1 MEKLTKE
8 KAIERINSSIS
19 SIFSKEDVIAIINSI
34 ESSSSMFNIS
44 ISKDDMNDLT
54 DKIVSSLESSY
65 AADVVDFDSA
75 EFCLN
80 GNEISLDGIDL
91 NINYVYSN
99 IRSSIG
105 IFFEEE

>member
-1 MEKLTKE
+1 MEKLSKE

-34 ESSSSMFNIS
+34 ESSSSM
-44 ISKDDMNDLT
+44 SKNDMNDLT

-65 AADVVDFDSA
+65 AADVVNFDSA
-75 EFCLN
+75 EFDLN
-80 GNEISLDGIDL
+80 GNEISLDGVDL
-91 NINYVYSN
+91 NVDYVYN
-99 IRSSIG
+99 NVRSSIG

>member
-34 ESSSSMFNIS
+34 ESSSS
-44 ISKDDMNDLT
+44 ISKNGMNDLT
-54 DKIVSSLESSY
+54 DKIVSSLENSY
-65 AADVVDFDSA
+65 ASAVVNFDSA
-75 EFCLN
+75 EFDLN
-80 GNEISLDGIDL
+80 GNEISLDNVDL
-91 NINYVYSN
+91 NVDYIQGN

>member
-34 ESSSSMFNIS
+34 ESSSS
-44 ISKDDMNDLT
+44 ISKNDMNDLT
-54 DKIVSSLESSY
+54 AKIVFSLENSY
-65 AADVVDFDSA
+65 ASSVVNFDSA
-75 EFCLN
+75 EFDLN
-80 GNEISLDGIDL
+80 GNEISLDDVDL
-91 NINYVYSN
+91 NIIYIQGN

>member
-34 ESSSSMFNIS
+34 ESSSS
-44 ISKDDMNDLT
+44 ISKNDMNDLT
-54 DKIVSSLESSY
+54 DKIVSSLDSSY
-65 AADVVDFDSA
+65 AADVLNFDSA
-75 EFCLN
+75 EFDLN
-80 GNEISLDGIDL
+80 GNEISLDDVDL
-91 NINYVYSN
+91 NINYIYSN

>member
-34 ESSSSMFNIS
+34 ESSSS
-44 ISKDDMNDLT
+44 ISKNDMNDLT
-54 DKIVSSLESSY
+54 DKIVSSLDSSY
-65 AADVVDFDSA
+65 AADVVNFDSA
-75 EFCLN
+75 EFDLN
-80 GNEISLDGIDL
+80 GKEISLDDVDL

>member
-34 ESSSSMFNIS
+34 ESSSS
-44 ISKDDMNDLT
+44 ISKNGMNDLT
-54 DKIVSSLESSY
+54 AKIVSSLENSY
-65 AADVVDFDSA
+65 AADVVNFDSA
-75 EFCLN
+75 EFDLN
-80 GNEISLDGIDL
+80 GNEISLDGVDL
-91 NINYVYSN
+91 NVDYVYN
-99 IRSSIG
+99 NVRSSIG